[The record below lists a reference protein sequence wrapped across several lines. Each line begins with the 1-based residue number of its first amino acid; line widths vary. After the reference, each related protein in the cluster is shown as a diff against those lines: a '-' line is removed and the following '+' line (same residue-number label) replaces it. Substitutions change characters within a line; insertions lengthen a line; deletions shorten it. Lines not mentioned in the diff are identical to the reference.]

1 MIRSM
6 TGYARVV
13 AGGAEDGRSWEV
25 RAVNHRFLEIVL
37 HLPDSLLGIEA
48 ELRRRVAQVVKRG
61 RVELWLRHSA
71 QEEQPSIRINPALL
85 ADLRGAVGEIA
96 ELWDA
101 PLPEPD
107 PLELLRWPGV
117 LQAREI
123 EEIQPE
129 ALLAHLDDALQ
140 ELQAS
145 RLREGSAL
153 AEIFLQ
159 KLGAM
164 EEILQSLRVQLPG
177 IEARLAERLERRLGD
192 LRQQVEPGRWEQE
205 LVFYLHRQDVAEE
218 MERLTTHLA
227 EIRQVLQR
235 DEAVGRR
242 LDFLV
247 QECNREANT
256 LGSKAGDPQV
266 SRAAI
271 ELKVL
276 IEQLREQIQNVE

>member
-1 MIRSM
+1 M
-6 TGYARVV
+6 TGYARVA
-13 AGGAEDGRSWEV
+13 AGGADDGRSWEV

-37 HLPDSLLGIEA
+37 HIPDSLLGIEA

-61 RVELWLRHSA
+61 RVELWFRQST
-71 QEEQPSIRINPALL
+71 QEEQSRIRINPALL

-96 ELWDA
+96 ELWDL
-101 PLPEPD
+101 PLPAPD
-107 PLELLRWPGV
+107 PLDLLRWPGV
-117 LQAREI
+117 LQSREMT
-123 EEIQPE
+123 EEVQPE
-129 ALLAHLDDALQ
+129 ALLAQLDDALL
-140 ELQAS
+140 ELQQS
-145 RLREGSAL
+145 RLREGAAL

-159 KLGAM
+159 KLQAM
-164 EEILQSLRVQLPG
+164 EAILQSLRAQLPG

-205 LVFYLHRQDVAEE
+205 LIFYLHRQDVAEE
-218 MERLTTHLA
+218 MERLATHLV

-235 DEAVGRR
+235 DESVGRR

-256 LGSKAGDPQV
+256 LGSKAADQQV
-266 SRAAI
+266 SQAAI